1 MKNSMNTVQVK
12 KQCWWADRG
21 TDGLVGSGNSISMN
35 APEHEAP
42 QSSREHP
49 ADWATDLQR
58 PIGTVGWVP
67 AGAAEELTRGPK
79 SRTGLLAGADEAL
92 KGRAGVA
99 ARARA
104 WQPESQGPS
113 TPQCLMTSQA
123 RQPQPSLSLPTCQL
137 ELRISVFLAGP
148 SYGRS
153 TGLFFVN

>member
-1 MKNSMNTVQVK
+1 M
-12 KQCWWADRG
+12 
-21 TDGLVGSGNSISMN
+21 GSGNSISMN
-35 APEHEAP
+35 VPEHEAP
-42 QSSREHP
+42 QSPRKHL

-67 AGAAEELTRGPK
+67 PGAAEELTRGPK

-104 WQPESQGPS
+104 WQPESQCPS
-113 TPQCLMTSQA
+113 TPQCLMTLQA

-153 TGLFFVN
+153 TGLFFVNRKSGQKEFCVLVLLCQ